1 MLRILLAAAMSASV
15 YAKNLTNSNGTTN
28 IDSYLWLEDIQ
39 SPKSLEW
46 VQNRNNEA
54 IKSITADKN
63 FDDLKKAYINILN
76 KKDFVQIWRNQDS
89 VYYYKKDQQH
99 PRGQVLKIARNQFK
113 GENSNWQVL
122 IDLDDLSKKDNT
134 SYIFQSFNYL
144 KDSDLAL
151 VFLSVQGRDE
161 TIVREFNFKTG
172 EFVKDGF
179 KIPLSKTSANFLD
192 SETVLLS
199 YNEGPDSLTRSN
211 YPRRVRYW
219 KRGEKITEA
228 KLIAEFPQTM
238 VGSWVSNCRLAGKNY
253 GIVTANEENGDSKFF
268 SLDEVNLKLRE
279 WPTHPNAQLT
289 SCLQDKIIFFLEKD
303 WTLNGVVYPRNSYLA
318 LQKTEL
324 EQGKIQSVEVVFQP
338 DGKIFPQEIAKTK
351 NKLLMTAFEDAKPTL
366 FSIQFAD
373 GKWNL
378 VKIPSEKGSEYS
390 ISWSDEDLDD
400 VWFNIQG
407 YSIPKKLV
415 EMNLTSLKKTNIQ
428 KQKVNFSLKD
438 IEIKNQWATSKDGTK
453 VPYTIVALKQTTQ
466 ASRPTI
472 LYGYGG
478 FRVSMTPMF
487 SEGQFQTW
495 IRRGGVFVH
504 TNLRGGLEF
513 GEEWHEA
520 AMRDKKQNVFDD
532 FIAVAEDLIQNKV
545 TTADQ
550 LAIQGGSNGG
560 LLVSAVAVQRPEL
573 FKAVVCQVPL
583 TDMLRFH
590 KLLAGSSWI
599 YEYGDPDNSSD
610 RVFLEKYSPY
620 QNLKNN
626 MKMPKILFLTSTN
639 DDRVHP
645 GHARKMAAKMLE
657 YGQEPLFYEEMEGG
671 HGGGLPVEKR
681 AYNAALIPAF
691 LSGQLNLQTPVDA
704 N

>member
-1 MLRILLAAAMSASV
+1 MLRILLAIAMSASAH
-15 YAKNLTNSNGTTN
+15 AKTTTSNNNSIT
-28 IDSYLWLEDIQ
+28 DSYLWLEDIQ
-39 SPKSLEW
+39 SPKSLDW
-46 VQNRNNEA
+46 VQKRNDEA
-54 IKSITADKN
+54 VKTITADKN

-76 KKDFVQIWRNQDS
+76 KKDFVQIWRNQDN
-89 VYYYKKDQQH
+89 VFYYKKDQQH
-99 PRGQVLKIARNQFK
+99 PRGQVLKVARDQFK
-113 GENSNWQVL
+113 GQNSKWQVL
-122 IDLDDLSKKDNT
+122 IDLDELSKKDNT
-134 SYIFQSFNYL
+134 SYIFKRFSYL
-144 KDSDLAL
+144 KGEDIAL

-161 TIVREFNFKTG
+161 TIVREFNLKTG
-172 EFVKDGF
+172 DFVKDGF
-179 KIPLSKTSANFLD
+179 EIPLSKTSANFLD

-199 YNEGPDSLTRSN
+199 YNEGPDSITRSS

-219 KRGEKITEA
+219 KRGQKISDA
-228 KLIAEFPQTM
+228 KLIHEFPQTM
-238 VGSWVSNCRLAGKNY
+238 VGSWSHTCRLAGKNY
-253 GIVTANEENGDSKFF
+253 GIVMANEENGDKKTF
-268 SLDEVNLKLRE
+268 SLDEKTLKLKQ
-279 WPTHPNAQLT
+279 WPVHERAELT
-289 SCLQDKIIFFLEKD
+289 ACAQDKIIFFLEKD
-303 WTLNGVVYPRNSYLA
+303 WDLNGTVYPKNSYLA
-318 LQKTEL
+318 LQKAEL
-324 EQGKIQSVEVVFQP
+324 EQGKIQTVEVVFQP
-338 DGKIFPQEIAKTK
+338 DGKIFPQEITKTK
-351 NKLLMTAFEDAKPTL
+351 NKLLMTALKDAKPSL
-366 FSIQFAD
+366 FSIQFVD

-378 VKIPSEKGSEYS
+378 EKMPTEKGSEYS
-390 ISWSDEDLDD
+390 LSWSDEDEDE
-400 VWFNIQG
+400 VWFHIEG

-415 EMNLTSLKKTNIQ
+415 EMNLTTLKKVNLQ
-428 KQKVNFSLKD
+428 KQKINFSLKD
-438 IEIKNQWATSKDGTK
+438 IEIKDQWAISKDGTK
-453 VPYTIVALKQTTQ
+453 IPYTIVALKQSV
-466 ASRPTI
+466 ASPRPTI

-478 FRVSMTPMF
+478 FRVSMNPVF
-487 SEGQFQTW
+487 SEGQFLTW

-520 AMRDKKQNVFDD
+520 AMREKKQNVFDD
-532 FIAVAEDLIQNKV
+532 FIAVAEDLIKNKV
-545 TTADQ
+545 TTPDQ

-626 MKMPKILFLTSTN
+626 VKMPKILFLTSTN

-681 AYNAALIPAF
+681 AFNAALIPAF
-691 LSGQLNLQTPVDA
+691 LNQQLNLQTPVDA